1 MASRAPSSSS
11 ATPPSP
17 SAPRTATSTASR
29 TARCWRAWSGR
40 GLGRDATP
48 WLPIR
53 SPPVNLVRWRAARDR
68 SARRAPVLLLA
79 IAYLLALIG
88 RWEHSSS
95 RALAVTSVC
104 FPTAPRFARLALRR
118 HNIRRRSKLPTSCG
132 RFPYRLPVGF
142 SGRRSHPTSSFFG
155 TLLFSAR
162 PRNAPDR
169 IIRALYPSRP
179 KPDAS
184 AQGPRI
190 VKPSTLSRQ
199 DLCYEYMCH
208 EHI

>member
-40 GLGRDATP
+40 GLDRDATP

-79 IAYLLALIG
+79 NAHLLTLIG
-88 RWEHSSS
+88 RWEQTSS

-104 FPTAPRFARLALRR
+104 FLTVSRFARLALRR
-118 HNIRRRSKLPTSCG
+118 HNIRRRSKLPTSRG
-132 RFPYRLPVGF
+132 RFPTGTGRLQ
-142 SGRRSHPTSSFFG
+142 RSQIPSDLVLLRDTPLLRPAPERPGSNHPSVVSLTPE
-155 TLLFSAR
+155 TRYLSAG
-162 PRNAPDR
+162 APDSEA
-169 IIRALYPSRP
+169 INVIPT
-179 KPDAS
+179 
-184 AQGPRI
+184 GP
-190 VKPSTLSRQ
+190 VL
-199 DLCYEYMCH
+199 
-208 EHI
+208 